1 MKRIN
6 LARAIYQDADI
17 YLFDDVLASL
27 DIKVATHIFEECFL
41 KFIKGKSI
49 LYISSSYN
57 HVKNCDRILTI

>member
-27 DIKVATHIFEECFL
+27 DIKVST
-41 KFIKGKSI
+41 
-49 LYISSSYN
+49 
-57 HVKNCDRILTI
+57 